1 MKKLGT
7 IIALALVLTIGGVY
21 ATFSYAQGNATEATG
36 NVGKQLAAATVDA
49 EKGSILIEENTF
61 VITVDDVGNLT
72 TGASYSGAL
81 KVKFVATDGADQTV
95 KDDGIKIKMTVS
107 FGLTDDATQGL
118 TANKYGSDDIFV
130 LRNMGSNGYVEINGG
145 NKVTDTAVEVDLS
158 QYITV
163 SSISL
168 PTYSDYQAYKTAF
181 DATTITVTFSE
192 IG

>member
-49 EKGSILIEENTF
+49 EKGSITITENTF
-61 VITVDDVGNLT
+61 TITVDDAGNLT
-72 TGASYSGAL
+72 TGASYSGTL
-81 KVKFVATDGADQTV
+81 KVKFVATNGADETV
-95 KDDGIKIKMTVS
+95 KNDGIKIKMTIT
-107 FGLTDDATQGL
+107 FGLQDNAAEGL
-118 TANKYGSDDIFV
+118 TANKYGSSDIFV
-130 LRNMGSNGYVEINGG
+130 LQNVGGNGYVEINGG
-145 NKVTDTAVEVDLS
+145 DKVTADTVEVDLS

-168 PTYSDYQAYKTAF
+168 PTYSDYEAYKIAF
-181 DATTITVTFSE
+181 EATTITVTFSE